1 MSVWRAVAR
10 GFSLIEMAIVLVV
23 IGLILSGGLM
33 AITPVLQGTKA
44 TETNVRL
51 DLIEKA
57 LVLYTIRNG
66 CLPCPANG
74 DLATS
79 AGLAEG
85 STAYSA
91 GCQTCAALTTGSG
104 VVPWGA
110 LGLSQKDAMDGW
122 GNRISYVV
130 TGALTQTSTSMNR
143 TGSTYPAGTLDLND
157 SVTIGT
163 PLTTA
168 AAYVLISHGNDGR
181 GARTSSGTTIAAP
194 DAANVVQYN
203 NTRGSCD
210 SAGTLCYQGDL
221 VGISGTG
228 EYDDIVRWR
237 TAPLIIQ
244 QCGDNACGNP
254 A

>member
-1 MSVWRAVAR
+1 MSFWRAMAR

-33 AITPVLQGTKA
+33 AITPVLKSTKT
-44 TETNVRL
+44 TETNTRL

-74 DLATS
+74 DLGAAS
-79 AGLAEG
+79 GLAHG
-85 STAYSA
+85 TTAYSS
-91 GCQTCAALTTGSG
+91 GCQTCASLTAGSG

-110 LGLSQKDAMDGW
+110 LGLSPNDATDGW
-122 GNRISYVV
+122 GNLISYVV
-130 TGALTQTSTSMNR
+130 TGTLTQTTTSMTR
-143 TGSTYPAGTLDLND
+143 SGSTYPSGTLDIND
-157 SVTIGT
+157 AAVTATAI
-163 PLTTA
+163 TTA

-181 GARTSSGTTIAAP
+181 GARTLSGTTVAAP
-194 DAANVVQYN
+194 AATNVVQYN

-210 SAGTLCYQGDL
+210 SGGTLCYQGDPI
-221 VGISGTG
+221 GIAGTG
-228 EYDDIVRWR
+228 EFDDVVRWR
-237 TAPLIIQ
+237 TAPLIVQ
-244 QCGDNACGNP
+244 QCGDNSCGNP